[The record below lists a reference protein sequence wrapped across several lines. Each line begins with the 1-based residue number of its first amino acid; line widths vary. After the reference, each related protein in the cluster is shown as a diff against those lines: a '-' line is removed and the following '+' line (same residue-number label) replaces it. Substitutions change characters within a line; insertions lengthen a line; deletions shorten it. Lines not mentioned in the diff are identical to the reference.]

1 MHDTHD
7 EDLFKDATTVADFN
21 SQVWYFRNLY
31 VGGNGVIPTAFAANP
46 TLTSIALAIRATR
59 NIVKALKQ
67 SSQKLP
73 PLPDPT
79 ESLEKTPFKYLEW
92 LLDENNDDF
101 PNHVELRDLHK
112 EVIGVGL

>member
-1 MHDTHD
+1 MNDTDNESHI
-7 EDLFKDATTVADFN
+7 ENATTVADFN

-31 VGGNGVIPTAFAANP
+31 VGGNGVIPTAFSANP

-59 NIVKALKQ
+59 NIVKALDP
-67 SSQKLP
+67 SHKLP
-73 PLPDPT
+73 PLPVPT
-79 ESLEKTPFKYLEW
+79 EPLERTPRDYLAWLLEKKNLS
-92 LLDENNDDF
+92 F